1 MITLILLTTLL
12 PFTTGAFVFMCA
24 TVIFLARSGYPD
36 ESVKP
41 PPGKWWPRLTLR
53 AIWVIL
59 RAKGPDTET
68 VSVEPRAQGSIVH
81 RAASRKP

>member
-12 PFTTGAFVFMCA
+12 PFSIAMSVVMCA
-24 TVIFLARSGYPD
+24 TVITLARSGYPD

-41 PPGKWWPRLTLR
+41 APGKWWPRLTLR

-59 RAKGPDTET
+59 RAKGPDTH
-68 VSVEPRAQGSIVH
+68 QH
-81 RAASRKP
+81 R